1 MIVSETLKPVSN
13 GLFCEKIF
21 GPLKDF
27 QCSCKRYKR
36 VPIKK
41 KNKQKI
47 SICSNCNVELTQSK
61 IRNYRMG

>member
-1 MIVSETLKPVSN
+1 MIISGTLKPVFN

-27 QCSCKRYKR
+27 ECSCKRYKR
-36 VPIKK
+36 VPQKNKK
-41 KNKQKI
+41 KV
-47 SICSNCNVELTQSK
+47 SICSDCNVELTQSK